1 MTGRDECRNFCPENS
16 RKNRK
21 KGLQNRNIHAIIPGV
36 STRRRT
42 GIGMSPSGKAP
53 DFDSGISS
61 VQIRPSQP
69 YDLLAQSAEQLPF
82 KQWVRGSNPRQVT
95 RATTFPWWLFLFTK
109 LPRKHCFRGNRDC
122 QKRALPFLTKGL
134 QSAARTSCPLT
145 ADKTHSSAPR
155 AVFGGCALHSAAA
168 LDLQPELYFLSGTGG
183 ELPRRGKRDHP
194 GVRPDRK

>member
-95 RATTFPWWLFLFTK
+95 RATTETWWLFLFTN

-122 QKRALPFLTKGL
+122 QKRALPFFDKGI
-134 QSAARTSCPLT
+134 AVC
-145 ADKTHSSAPR
+145 R
-155 AVFGGCALHSAAA
+155 AHDLCALGIQIAQLRAKSRLRRLRSAQRCGARLAA
-168 LDLQPELYFLSGTGG
+168 
-183 ELPRRGKRDHP
+183 
-194 GVRPDRK
+194 

>member
-95 RATTFPWWLFLFTK
+95 RATTETWWLFLFTK

-145 ADKTHSSAPR
+145 ADKTHTCSLSCIFCQVQEVNCPEGAR
-155 AVFGGCALHSAAA
+155 ETTLGCAPTEN
-168 LDLQPELYFLSGTGG
+168 D
-183 ELPRRGKRDHP
+183 
-194 GVRPDRK
+194 

>member
-82 KQWVRGSNPRQVT
+82 KQWVRGSNPRRVT
-95 RATTFPWWLFLFTK
+95 KEKHHPVGWCFSLVRFRSAVQIVRLRRIYSKAGKPDKGFPCKHPFPCGKWKILHLFCQRFTDKETEDPQWFPGFPFIFNSLRAYQNCKDIAGISTK
-109 LPRKHCFRGNRDC
+109 D
-122 QKRALPFLTKGL
+122 A
-134 QSAARTSCPLT
+134 
-145 ADKTHSSAPR
+145 
-155 AVFGGCALHSAAA
+155 
-168 LDLQPELYFLSGTGG
+168 E
-183 ELPRRGKRDHP
+183 
-194 GVRPDRK
+194 